1 MSSHFQDMNPSKIA
15 ENILPILHKTVYYMS
30 SKLWV
35 NIGIDA
41 KNFPSMENQTNSK
54 TSGKSSSDVVSQK
67 TK

>member
-15 ENILPILHKTVYYMS
+15 ENMLPIPHKTAYYMS

-41 KNFPSMENQTNSK
+41 KKLSKYGEQTNSK
-54 TSGKSSSDVVSQK
+54 CLEKQ
-67 TK
+67 